1 MKRADQ
7 ISRRRIVPDGVVG
20 PHADPVGDGAVLALL
35 LGQLLLDPEGLVRRL
50 HETRSNGTK
59 SEEIHG
65 GNEERGIEDAGRE
78 RFVCERT
85 KMRTILAAGRK
96 TAAAARGNPWIGGG
110 EWRP

>member
-59 SEEIHG
+59 SAEIHG
-65 GNEERGIEDAGRE
+65 GNAERGIEDEQGERE
-78 RFVCERT
+78 IREERT
-85 KMRTILAAGRK
+85 KMHTILAAGRK
-96 TAAAARGNPWIGGG
+96 AAAARGNPWIGGG

>member
-1 MKRADQ
+1 
-7 ISRRRIVPDGVVG
+7 
-20 PHADPVGDGAVLALL
+20 
-35 LGQLLLDPEGLVRRL
+35 VRRL

-85 KMRTILAAGRK
+85 KMRTILAAGMK
-96 TAAAARGNPWIGGG
+96 AAAARGNPWIGGG